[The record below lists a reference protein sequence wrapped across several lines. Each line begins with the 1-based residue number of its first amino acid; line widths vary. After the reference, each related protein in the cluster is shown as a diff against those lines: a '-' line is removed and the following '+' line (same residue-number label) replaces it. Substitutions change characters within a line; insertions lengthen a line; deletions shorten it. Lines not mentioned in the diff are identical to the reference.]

1 MNIPGL
7 DAHYGDQP
15 EPSEVC
21 DACAFTD
28 THCGDCE
35 QCCAS
40 VEDHPEI
47 HPDPEPDCHKCTLVA
62 LTRVSMRVVELE
74 AENERLRKKIQA
86 VRDLVAENERLRE
99 KIQAVRDLVTRWR
112 AQASSDDPADG
123 MVWPRLAAVAA
134 QQVEQALDALETK

>member
-74 AENERLRKKIQA
+74 AENERLR
-86 VRDLVAENERLRE
+86 E